1 MLLAA
6 VNTPLSV
13 MDPETMRAVY
23 NSLAAGLKKPPA
35 PKLFDRFEFGKG
47 IALMR
52 ATPKPKDDAAPRKK
66 TRREAMVKTVRAFA
80 PRPSVIR
87 DAALAEL
94 ARVVAY
100 QNTKT
105 GKVEAAD
112 FFEAG
117 NVDGDEWVTMGATYA
132 EVCVTVRKQIKHSRI
147 TTTVLR
153 RFVHHIKKVA
163 VLEAQKRPVP
173 PALEAY
179 RNVVLPERRPK
190 PRTVGVPNARP
201 DKPSARK
208 PARPFKLSKRGR
220 AKLSAKRSAAK
231 RGRANNRRIKR
242 S

>member
-13 MDPETMRAVY
+13 MDPDTMRAVY
-23 NSLAAGLKKPPA
+23 NSLAAGLKMPPA
-35 PKLFDRFEFGKG
+35 PAAFDRFEFGKG

-52 ATPKPKDDAAPRKK
+52 ATPKPKDDTAPRKK
-66 TRREAMVKTVRAFA
+66 SRREALVKTVRTFA
-80 PRPSVIR
+80 PRPSIIR
-87 DAALAEL
+87 DAALEEL

-117 NVDGDEWVTMGATYA
+117 DIDGDEWVTMGATYA
-132 EVCVTVRKQIKHSRI
+132 EVCVTVRKKIKHSRI

-163 VLEAQKRPVP
+163 ALETQKRPIP

-190 PRTVGVPNARP
+190 PRTLGVSNARP
-201 DKPSARK
+201 DKK
-208 PARPFKLSKRGR
+208 PVRAFKLSKRGR
-220 AKLSAKRSAAK
+220 AKLSAKRSAPK
-231 RGRANNRRIKR
+231 RRHADNLRLKR